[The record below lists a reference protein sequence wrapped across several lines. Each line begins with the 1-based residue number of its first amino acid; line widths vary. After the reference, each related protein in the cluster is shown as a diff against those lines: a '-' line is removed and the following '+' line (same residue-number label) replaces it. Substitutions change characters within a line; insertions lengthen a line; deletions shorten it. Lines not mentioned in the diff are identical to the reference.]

1 MTDTQLQSLQ
11 ADIIDEPRARFAI
24 SLDRL
29 AYAQDNHRLGS
40 DLVRT
45 YVRNTDPDTLTGQQ
59 ARDVAT
65 FKDGLQLLT
74 GRKKIL
80 GARYGELAVQVR
92 DAGGSLFDLETD
104 SWAREVTARIGAGD
118 PELAGRIKVRAES

>member
-1 MTDTQLQSLQ
+1 MTHTQLQTLQ
-11 ADIIDEPRARFAI
+11 ADITDEPRARFAI

-45 YVRNTDPDTLTGQQ
+45 YVRNTDPDTLTGRHAQ
-59 ARDVAT
+59 DVAT
-65 FKDGLQLLT
+65 FSDGLQILT

-80 GARYGELAVQVR
+80 GSRYGELAVKVR

-104 SWAREVTARIGAGD
+104 SWAREVTARIAEGD
-118 PELAGRIKVRAES
+118 ADLARRIADRTVR

>member
-65 FKDGLQLLT
+65 LKDGLQLLT

-118 PELAGRIKVRAES
+118 PELASRIRVRAES

>member
-1 MTDTQLQSLQ
+1 MTDTQLQTLE
-11 ADIIDEPRARFAI
+11 ADIIEEPRARFAI

-45 YVRNTDPDTLTGQQ
+45 YVRNIDPETLSGRQ
-59 ARDVAT
+59 AQDVAT
-65 FKDGLQLLT
+65 FRDGLQILT

-80 GARYGELAVQVR
+80 GSRYGELAVQVR

-118 PELAGRIKVRAES
+118 ADLARRISVRAAG

>member
-1 MTDTQLQSLQ
+1 MTTDQLETLQS
-11 ADIIDEPRARFAI
+11 DIINEPRARFAI
-24 SLDRL
+24 YLDRL

-40 DLVRT
+40 EPVRT
-45 YVRNTDPDTLTGQQ
+45 YVRNTDVDTLTGQQ

-118 PELAGRIKVRAES
+118 PELAGRIRGRAES